1 MKHVCWVFSSSSS
14 WNPLIRIVHRIS
26 FEWYATEDNKKNARQ
41 TLVIEKTSALDMQ
54 QCLQAMCIIRVL
66 WRIGLLFSH
75 VYNSWMDVAYT
86 LIQFDSSRICNFFC
100 DLRALRAAYWT
111 IYECVCSLSSA
122 KCSFSLS
129 FSLSRCVFSFLVFIV
144 PLLTRVV
151 FLFCGNWNF
160 FDSRRDWMDSIRL
173 RKNRFQQRCAFI
185 PIKCIKSIEILIDKM
200 RFQFSSRFHVFFFL
214 HLFSVERINRM

>member
-1 MKHVCWVFSSSSS
+1 MPETCVALHSLYFPLFLANSFMLPFECIPRNKFSYPMKHVCRVFSSSSS

-26 FEWYATEDNKKNARQ
+26 FEWYAAEDNKKNARQ

-111 IYECVCSLSSA
+111 IYECVCSLSFA
-122 KCSFSLS
+122 MLIFSLFLP
-129 FSLSRCVFSFLVFIV
+129 FSVCVFISCIYYSFIDSGCVFV
-144 PLLTRVV
+144 
-151 FLFCGNWNF
+151 
-160 FDSRRDWMDSIRL
+160 L
-173 RKNRFQQRCAFI
+173 RQL
-185 PIKCIKSIEILIDKM
+185 E
-200 RFQFSSRFHVFFFL
+200 
-214 HLFSVERINRM
+214 HL